1 MTFNVSRLRFQT
13 PTLNP
18 VLVKELRGRMRGPRA
33 FIFLTGVL
41 ALLGVVSYGLFQ
53 LVTPRY
59 TGFNPGG
66 AAAGAMIGQSVFVSL
81 AFLTLVVVCAIAPSL
96 TAGAISGEHQRKTFD
111 LLMATPLAPFTVL
124 SGKLFAALSYVALIL
139 LAAIP
144 MMSLAYVFG
153 GVTPADLIKAFAVM
167 CGFAVTY
174 AVIGLFFSAL
184 FRRTGLAVGASY
196 FLLVL
201 CLFGTLFVYAVV
213 GVMRGDQPQN
223 WLLALNPFSAMA
235 SALVDGTVT
244 NPNNFSGSAPMLPLL
259 WGLSGGSF
267 DGSAMTQ
274 LPLWYYTIGIYSWLT
289 VVLFALATQLIKP
302 VQRFRFKR
310 ATWLLV
316 VLFLIGSLFAAL
328 AIYGPVA
335 FGLRAAWLWLTT
347 GEREVIVNGNFAM
360 APRSEWQF
368 TLTGETSG
376 VMEAT
381 ASAGSQDYQSALRFA
396 HAGEKMEAQWAT
408 QPLHV
413 ELPEGGAIKV
423 RLTLRID
430 DHDARRC
437 GKNGDECPLMVIV
450 RYTDRRGQSH
460 EWWQGFHATAQ
471 KLQGFAPRC
480 RPCEN
485 RPLHVQVPEGKWFT
499 YESPDV
505 FDPSAPQ
512 TAPRSLDSISLRS
525 NGINYDVQVAQVSV
539 RLHEGRPPF
548 ESVPQRNQYGWSAT
562 SLFPWMWSVVN
573 GTGFGIP
580 MPPVPGVRIRAP
592 LIAPMKVAPPLVPPR
607 PPPMPVRI
615 P

>member
-1 MTFNVSRLRFQT
+1 MIDVSRFRT
-13 PTLNP
+13 PSLSLNP

-33 FIFLTGVL
+33 FLFLTGVL
-41 ALLGVVSYGLFQ
+41 VLLGLVSYGLFQ

-59 TGFNPGG
+59 SGFNPGG

-81 AFLTLVVVCAIAPSL
+81 AFLTLVLVCAIAPSL
-96 TAGAISGEHQRKTFD
+96 TAGVISGEHQRKTFD

-124 SGKLFAALSYVALIL
+124 SGKLLAALSYIALVL

-144 MMSLAYVFG
+144 MTSLAYVFG
-153 GVTPADLIKAFAVM
+153 GVTPADLGKAFAVM
-167 CGFAVTY
+167 GGFAVAF

-196 FLLVL
+196 FLLAL
-201 CLFGTLFVYAVV
+201 CLFGTFFLYAVV
-213 GVMRGDQPQN
+213 GVMRGEQPPN

-267 DGSAMTQ
+267 DTSAMTE

-302 VQRFRFKR
+302 VQRFHFKR
-310 ATWLLV
+310 LTWLFIG
-316 VLFLIGSLFAAL
+316 LFVIGSLLAAL

-347 GEREVIVNGNFAM
+347 GEREVLVNGNFAT
-360 APRSEWQF
+360 APQSEWQF

-381 ASAGSQDYQSALRFA
+381 PAAGSQDYPSVLRFA
-396 HAGEKMEAQWAT
+396 HAGEKMDSQWAT
-408 QPLHV
+408 QSPHL

-430 DHDARRC
+430 DHDQRLC
-437 GKNGDECPLMVIV
+437 GKNGDECPLMLIL

-480 RPCEN
+480 RPCAN
-485 RPLHVQVPEGKWFT
+485 RPAHVRVPEGTWFT
-499 YESPDV
+499 YESPDL

-512 TAPRSLDSISLRS
+512 TAPRSLDSISLKS
-525 NGINYDVQVAQVSV
+525 NGINYDVQVAQISV
-539 RLHEGRPPF
+539 RLHEGRPLF
-548 ESVPQRNQYGWSAT
+548 ENVPRREQYGWSPM
-562 SLFPWMWSVVN
+562 SLIPWWIWSVAN
-573 GTGFGIP
+573 GGGFGIP
-580 MPPVPGVRIRAP
+580 PPPVPGIRIRTP
-592 LIAPMKVAPPLVPPR
+592 LIAPLPAPRL
-607 PPPMPVRI
+607 PPPVPQAV